1 MPKPSELSALVS
13 SKGQVV
19 IPNDVRRL
27 LGLTQGSVL
36 RFVVDGDK
44 VQLLPATGDMRK
56 LKGCLARPA
65 APISVDDMNTAIAGR
80 RAQAGQR

>member
-1 MPKPSELSALVS
+1 MNKSSELSALVS

-19 IPNDVRRL
+19 IPSDVRRV

-44 VQLLPATGDMRK
+44 VQLLPATGDIRK
-56 LKGCLARPA
+56 LKGCLAKPA
-65 APISVDDMNTAIAGR
+65 TPVSVDDMNAAIAGR
-80 RAQAGQR
+80 RTQIGQR